1 MNKQISRISRQ
12 QVEDWLESPVTEM
25 LREFAVNERDEV
37 AENRG
42 LNAYVANEPQRT
54 QENMIYADAAFA
66 AWNEIVE
73 ILEEGEHLFEEEEEE
88 DEGY

>member
-1 MNKQISRISRQ
+1 MSKQNRRQINQQ

-25 LREFAVNERDEV
+25 LRDFALNERDHI

-42 LNAYVANEPQRT
+42 LNAYVQYEPQKS
-54 QENMIYADAAFA
+54 QENLVAADAAWT

-73 ILEEGEHLFEEEEEE
+73 ILEEGESLFQEEEN
-88 DEGY
+88 DE